1 MKIFTN
7 KNLIQKL
14 VIALVFIT
22 LLNFCFAPKV
32 RADFGGKMMSYVRD
46 FATAL
51 ADVAISVVQ
60 FGMTG
65 QWTYAVDDAGTA
77 ETDSSIDYW
86 KKDSKIQYP
95 IIQLS
100 PELIFADKVELLSV
114 DFIGGS
120 EGKQYT
126 LKTDGSAIAA
136 LRTIIASWYVTLRTI
151 AIVGLLSVLIYIGIR
166 IMISSTSQDRAKYK
180 QRLVDWIIAFCLLF
194 FMHYIMAATVN
205 VIGQVNS
212 VLGDNLVGRG
222 ISLNPEFGNVK
233 YDLTAVADEEAMAL
247 NGVGTLISTA
257 QTTAE
262 TQGRVYCNGGW
273 NYLSNAMALQYV
285 KLDGAEYEGTETFVI
300 KYSTVENLDE
310 DIMKQGTLEI
320 RINILDGNGTY
331 YANGGTAISS
341 DENIFKTDE
350 IKTYLN
356 SIEETIKNLG
366 ISEHEPEAND
376 FYKNTVTV
384 KSKSGNNVIV
394 AEDSINTGSSILY
407 YINYARLYLNVST
420 SNKYIPISVGY
431 LIIYMVLVVFT
442 GMFAVRYMKRVIY
455 VAFLTLMAPMVAMTY
470 PLDKLKDRKS
480 TSIQY
485 VV

>member
-14 VIALVFIT
+14 VIALVFVT

-32 RADFGGKMMSYVRD
+32 RADFGGKMMSYIRD

-65 QWTYAVDDAGTA
+65 QWTYAVDDAGAA
-77 ETDSSIDYW
+77 ETDSSKDYW
-86 KKDSKIQYP
+86 KKDSKIEYP

-120 EGKQYT
+120 AGKQYT
-126 LKTDGSAIAA
+126 LETDSDAIST

-212 VLGDNLVGRG
+212 VLGDNLVSKG
-222 ISLNPEFGNVK
+222 IPLNAEYGNVK
-233 YDLTAVADEEAMAL
+233 YNPAALTANTQLNASNVVSGVSDWFSSKGYTLTNNTPPKQNSIIVSPGAAIPTTTTTDYWDFETTDGKKVQLTYTEITSIGVQSLGYSIGANSGLSEAEVNDL
-247 NGVGTLISTA
+247 RSVVSTLSSTSNTSGTSAGENIS
-257 QTTAE
+257 
-262 TQGRVYCNGGW
+262 RVK
-273 NYLSNAMALQYV
+273 A
-285 KLDGAEYEGTETFVI
+285 
-300 KYSTVENLDE
+300 
-310 DIMKQGTLEI
+310 
-320 RINILDGNGTY
+320 
-331 YANGGTAISS
+331 ANGI
-341 DENIFKTDE
+341 E
-350 IKTYLN
+350 IT
-356 SIEETIKNLG
+356 
-366 ISEHEPEAND
+366 
-376 FYKNTVTV
+376 
-384 KSKSGNNVIV
+384 V

-420 SNKYIPISVGY
+420 ADKYVPISVGY
-431 LIIYMVLVVFT
+431 LIIYIVLVVFT
-442 GMFAVRYMKRVIY
+442 GMFAFRYMKRVIY
-455 VAFLTLMAPMVAMTY
+455 IAFLTLMAPMVAMTY
-470 PLDKLKDRKS
+470 PLDKIKDRKS
-480 TSIQY
+480 TSI
-485 VV
+485 

>member
-14 VIALVFIT
+14 VIALVFVT

-32 RADFGGKMMSYVRD
+32 RAEFGGKMMGYIRD

-65 QWTYAVDDAGTA
+65 QWTYAVDDKGAA
-77 ETDSSIDYW
+77 ETDSSKDYW
-86 KKDSKIQYP
+86 IKDSKIRYP
-95 IIQLS
+95 IIQIS

-120 EGKQYT
+120 QGKQYT
-126 LKTDGSAIAA
+126 LKTNSQAIST

-166 IMISSTSQDRAKYK
+166 IIISSTSQDRAKYK

-212 VLGDNLVGRG
+212 VLGDNLVSKG
-222 ISLNPEFGNVK
+222 IPLNAEHGNVK
-233 YDLTAVADEEAMAL
+233 YDLAAVSEEDRMTL
-247 NGVGTLISTA
+247 SQVGTTIVNA
-257 QTTAE
+257 QTMAE
-262 TQGRVYCNGGW
+262 TQGRVYCNGSQ
-273 NYLSNAMALQYV
+273 NYLSNAITLQYV
-285 KLDGAEYEGTETFVI
+285 RLVSGEFEGTGHDVYI
-300 KYSTVENLDE
+300 LKYATVEDLDQSVME
-310 DIMKQGTLEI
+310 QGTLEI
-320 RINILDGNGTY
+320 RLNLLDDNGTY
-331 YANGGTAISS
+331 YVKSGTAISS
-341 DENIFKTDE
+341 DESIFKTEE
-350 IKTYLN
+350 IKNYLKNVEEQIN
-356 SIEETIKNLG
+356 SLG
-366 ISEHEPEAND
+366 IKESEPTANPN
-376 FYKNTVTV
+376 YKNTVTV
-384 KSKSGNNVIV
+384 TSKSGSNVIV

-420 SNKYIPISVGY
+420 VSKYVPISVGY

-455 VAFLTLMAPMVAMTY
+455 VAFLTLIAPMVAMTY
-470 PLDKLKDRKS
+470 PLDKIKDRKS
-480 TSIQY
+480 TSI
-485 VV
+485 